1 LFICQIYLQQML
13 ATIKRHPKLKWAL
26 IIITS
31 LIALFF
37 LFFGSI
43 YFGMWGKIPTTKEL
57 TELKQNKATQ
67 VLASNGD
74 LIGKFYIFDRQ
85 PIGFEQLPPYLIEA
99 LIATEDVRFY
109 EHDGIDNRSL
119 LRVFFKSILLQDDS
133 AGGGSTITLQLAK
146 NIYGRR
152 DFGMFGIVINKMQE
166 AVIAKRLENIYSKD
180 EIIQL
185 YFNTVPFSDNTYGI
199 ESASLKFFNK
209 HTSDLSLEESAVLVG
224 MLKASHYYNPRI
236 FPERSRLRRD
246 VVLMQMAKYDYLT
259 MDEAENAKMQPLI
272 LDYKS
277 YSNNKGLAPYFR
289 EQIRQDVS
297 KILDT
302 LKNKDGQKYN
312 IYRDGLIVH
321 TTLNYE
327 MQQMAE
333 EAMTEHMS
341 ELQEQHEIS
350 YGDYA
355 PWKRNKNILNEA
367 IKKSQRYQ
375 SLQKEGLS
383 ETEILKKLEQKHP
396 TELFEYDGMKTKN
409 VSTIDSISHYLKFL
423 NSGFLAVSPD
433 NGAVQAWVG
442 GIDFRFFKYDHVA
455 QSKRQV
461 GSTFKP
467 FVYTAA
473 LESGM
478 DPCSYFSVREV
489 TYEDGWTPSNSSSE
503 GDDPNMNYN
512 LKTALSRS
520 MNTIAVKVL
529 METGIG
535 NVINQARKM
544 GIESDLPQVPSIALG
559 TASLNLKELTSA
571 YTSFVNKGH
580 YSKPYYIT
588 RIEDGN
594 GNLLAEFKPE
604 ISKNKAFSEDTRK
617 IMLNMMQATVNEGTA
632 SRLRYK
638 YGLQN
643 DIAGKTGTTQ
653 DNKDGWFVGI
663 TPELVSVTWVGAD
676 DHRIGFRNTAIGQ
689 GANSALPIFAKLMQ
703 KMNASSEFNNI
714 TRARFEPLSPELA
727 ELMECPPQERDN
739 FFERLFSG
747 KEKRKDPE
755 NEKGKKK
762 KKGFFK
768 RLFGGGKDN

>member
-1 LFICQIYLQQML
+1 MFICSIYPEQML
-13 ATIKRHPKLKWAL
+13 ARIKRHPKLKWAL
-26 IIITS
+26 ILVLS

-43 YFGMWGKIPTTKEL
+43 YFGLWGKIPTSKEL

-67 VLASNGD
+67 VLASNGE
-74 LIGKFYIFDRQ
+74 LIGKFYIYDRQ
-85 PIGFEQLPPYLIEA
+85 PIDFSQFPQHLIEA
-99 LIATEDVRFY
+99 LIATEDARFY

-119 LRVFFKSILLQDDS
+119 LRVFFKSILLQDES

-166 AVIAKRLENIYSKD
+166 AVIAKRLEDIYSKD
-180 EIIQL
+180 EIIEL

-199 ESASLKFFNK
+199 ESASLKFFDK
-209 HTSDLSLEESAVLVG
+209 HTSELSLEEAAVLVG

-246 VVLMQMAKYDYLT
+246 VVLMQMARYDYLS
-259 MDEAENAKMQPLI
+259 MAEAEEAKLEPLV

-277 YSNNKGLAPYFR
+277 YSHDKGIAPYFR
-289 EQIRQDVS
+289 EQVRKDVS
-297 KILDT
+297 DVLDT
-302 LKNKDGQKYN
+302 LKNKDGKKYN

-327 MQQMAE
+327 MQQLAE
-333 EAMTEHMS
+333 EAMMEHMA
-341 ELQEQHEIS
+341 ELQQEHEKS
-350 YGDYA
+350 YGNYA
-355 PWKRNKNILNEA
+355 PWIRNKKILDDA
-367 IKKSQRYQ
+367 IKRSGRYQ

-383 ETEILKKLEQKHP
+383 EAEIMKKLEQTHP
-396 TELFEYDGMKTKN
+396 TELFTYEGMETKN
-409 VSTIDSISHYLKFL
+409 VSPIDSISHYLKFL
-423 NSGFLAVSPD
+423 NSGLLAVNPE
-433 NGAVQAWVG
+433 NGGVQAWVG
-442 GIDFRFFKYDHVA
+442 GVDFRFFKYDHVA

-473 LESGM
+473 LESGI

-489 TYEDGWTPSNSSSE
+489 TYDDGWTPSNSSSE

-535 NVINQARKM
+535 NVIDQARKM
-544 GIESDLPQVPSIALG
+544 GIESDLPKVPSIALG
-559 TASLNLKELTSA
+559 TASLSLSELTSA
-571 YTSFVNKGH
+571 YTSFVNNGH
-580 YSKPYYIT
+580 YSRPYYIT

-594 GNLLAEFKPE
+594 GNLLAQFEPE
-604 ISKNKAFSEDTRK
+604 VSERRAFSEDTRK
-617 IMLNMMQATVNEGTA
+617 IMLNMLQATVNEGTA
-632 SRLRYK
+632 TRLRYK

-663 TPELVSVTWVGAD
+663 TPELVCVTWVGAD
-676 DHRIGFRNTAIGQ
+676 DHRIGFRNTGIGQ

-703 KMNASSEFNNI
+703 KMNSNSEFSNI
-714 TRARFEPLSPELA
+714 TNARFQPLSPELA
-727 ELMECPPQERDN
+727 EMMECPPQERDN

-747 KEKRKDPE
+747 GNKNQRKDDKE
-755 NEKGKKK
+755 KKK

-768 RLFGGGKDN
+768 RLFGKKDDN

>member
-1 LFICQIYLQQML
+1 MFICQIYLQQML

-26 IIITS
+26 IIIIS

-43 YFGMWGKIPTTKEL
+43 YFGLWGKIPSSKEL

-85 PIGFEQLPPYLIEA
+85 PIDFEQLPSYLIEA

-199 ESASLKFFNK
+199 ESASLKFFSK
-209 HTSDLSLEESAVLVG
+209 HTSELSLEEAAVLVG

-246 VVLMQMAKYDYLT
+246 VVLMQMAKYEYLAL
-259 MDEAENAKMQPLI
+259 DEAENAKMQPLI

-341 ELQEQHEIS
+341 ELQQQHEIS
-350 YGDYA
+350 YGEYA
-355 PWKRNKNILNEA
+355 PWKRNKNILEEA
-367 IKKSQRYQ
+367 IKRSERYQ
-375 SLQKEGLS
+375 NFQKEGLS
-383 ETEILKKLEQKHP
+383 ESEILKKLEQKHP
-396 TELFEYDGMKTKN
+396 TELFEYDGMTTKN

-423 NSGFLAVSPD
+423 NSGFLAVSPK

-473 LESGM
+473 LENGM
-478 DPCSYFSVREV
+478 DPCSYISVREV
-489 TYEDGWTPSNSSSE
+489 TYENGWTPSNSSSE

-571 YTSFVNKGH
+571 YTSYVNNGYH
-580 YSKPYYIT
+580 SKPYYIT
-588 RIEDGN
+588 KIEDGN

-604 ISKNKAFSEDTRK
+604 ISKTKAFSEDTRK

-676 DHRIGFRNTAIGQ
+676 DHRIGFRNTGIGQ
-689 GANSALPIFAKLMQ
+689 GANSALPVFAKLMQ

-714 TRARFEPLSPELA
+714 TRARFQPLSADLA

-747 KEKRKDPE
+747 KEKKQQTKE
-755 NEKGKKK
+755 K

-768 RLFGGGKDN
+768 RLFGKKDDN

>member
-1 LFICQIYLQQML
+1 ML
-13 ATIKRHPKLKWAL
+13 TRIKRHPKLKWAL
-26 IIITS
+26 IIVVS

-43 YFGMWGKIPTTKEL
+43 YFGMWGKIPTSKEL

-67 VLASNGD
+67 VLASNGE

-85 PIGFEQLPPYLIEA
+85 PITFEQLPAYLVEA
-99 LIATEDVRFY
+99 LIATEDARFY

-152 DFGMFGIVINKMQE
+152 DFGMLGIVINKMQE
-166 AVIAKRLENIYSKD
+166 AVIAKRLEDIYSKD

-209 HTSDLSLEESAVLVG
+209 HTSELSLEEAAVLVG

-246 VVLMQMAKYDYLT
+246 VVLMQMAKYNYLST
-259 MDEAENAKMQPLI
+259 EEAQEAKMQPLI

-277 YSNNKGLAPYFR
+277 YSNNKGVAPYFR
-289 EQIRQDVS
+289 EQIRKDVS

-327 MQQMAE
+327 MQQLAE
-333 EAMTEHMS
+333 EATKEHMAQ
-341 ELQEQHEIS
+341 LQLEHEKS
-350 YGDYA
+350 YGNNA
-355 PWKRNKNILNEA
+355 PWIRNTAILNDA
-367 IKKSQRYQ
+367 IKRSERYQ
-375 SLQKEGLS
+375 NLRKEGFS
-383 ETEILKKLEQKHP
+383 EKEILKKLEQKHP
-396 TELFEYDGMKTKN
+396 TELFEYEGMETKN
-409 VSTIDSISHYLKFL
+409 VSPIDSISHYLKFL
-423 NSGFLAVSPD
+423 NSGLLAVNPK

-442 GIDFRFFKYDHVA
+442 GVDFRFFKYDHVS

-473 LESGM
+473 LENGM

-489 TYEDGWTPSNSSSE
+489 TYENGWKPSNSSSE

-529 METGIG
+529 METGIN
-535 NVINQARKM
+535 NVIEQARKM
-544 GIESDLPQVPSIALG
+544 GISSDLPAVPSIALG
-559 TASLNLKELTSA
+559 TASLNLAELTSA

-580 YSKPYYIT
+580 YAKAYYIT

-604 ISKNKAFSEDTRK
+604 VSETKAFSEDTRK

-632 SRLRYK
+632 SRLRYT
-638 YGLQN
+638 YNLPN

-653 DNKDGWFVGI
+653 NNKDGWFVGI
-663 TPELVSVTWVGAD
+663 MPELVTVTWVGAD
-676 DHRIGFRNTAIGQ
+676 DHRIGFRNTGIGQ
-689 GANSALPIFAKLMQ
+689 GANSALPIFAKLLQ
-703 KMNASSEFNNI
+703 KMNSNSEFNDI
-714 TRARFEPLSPELA
+714 TDSRFQPLPSDLA

-747 KEKRKDPE
+747 KKERNTRQEKDE
-755 NEKGKKK
+755 K

-768 RLFGGGKDN
+768 RLFGKKDDN

>member
-1 LFICQIYLQQML
+1 ML
-13 ATIKRHPKLKWAL
+13 AKLKRRPKLKWAL
-26 IIITS
+26 VILAS
-31 LIALFF
+31 LVTLFF

-43 YFGMWGKIPTTKEL
+43 YFGLWGKIPSSKEL

-67 VLASNGD
+67 VLAANGK
-74 LIGKFYIFDRQ
+74 LIGKFYVYDRQ
-85 PIGFEQLPPYLIEA
+85 PIDFSQFPEHLINA

-119 LRVFFKSILLQDDS
+119 LRVFFKSILLQDES

-166 AVIAKRLENIYSKD
+166 AVIAKRLEDIYSKD
-180 EIIQL
+180 EIIEL

-209 HTSDLSLEESAVLVG
+209 HTSELSLTESAVLVG

-246 VVLMQMAKYDYLT
+246 VVLMQMARNNYISMT
-259 MDEAENAKMQPLI
+259 EAEEYKLEPLI

-277 YSNNKGLAPYFR
+277 YSHDKGIAPYFR
-289 EQIRQDVS
+289 EQVRKDVTR
-297 KILDT
+297 ILDT
-302 LKNKDGQKYN
+302 LKNKDGKKYN

-327 MQQMAE
+327 MQQLAE
-333 EAMTEHMS
+333 EAMLEHME
-341 ELQEQHEIS
+341 ELQLQHEKS
-350 YGDYA
+350 YGNYA
-355 PWKRNKNILNEA
+355 PWIRNKNILKDA
-367 IKKSQRYQ
+367 IKRSQRYQ
-375 SLQKEGLS
+375 SLQKEGLNES
-383 ETEILKKLEQKHP
+383 EIMKKLEQPHP
-396 TELFEYDGMKTKN
+396 TELFTYDGMESKN

-423 NSGFLAVSPD
+423 NSGLLAVNPE
-433 NGAVQAWVG
+433 NGGVQAWVG
-442 GIDFRFFKYDHVA
+442 GVDFRFFKYDHVA

-467 FVYTAA
+467 IVYTAA
-473 LESGM
+473 LENGI

-503 GDDPNMNYN
+503 GEDPNMNYN
-512 LKTALSRS
+512 LKTALSHS

-535 NVINQARKM
+535 NVINEARKM
-544 GIESDLPQVPSIALG
+544 GVESDLPQVPSIALG
-559 TASLNLKELTSA
+559 TASLNLGELTSA
-571 YTSFVNKGH
+571 YTSFVNNGH
-580 YSKPYYIT
+580 YSRPYYIT
-588 RIEDGN
+588 KIEDGN

-604 ISKNKAFSEDTRK
+604 ISKQRAFSEDTRK

-632 SRLRYK
+632 TRLRYK

-663 TPELVSVTWVGAD
+663 TPELVCVTWVGAD

-703 KMNASSEFNNI
+703 KMNADSEFNNI
-714 TRARFEPLSPELA
+714 TNARFQPLSAELA

-747 KEKRKDPE
+747 NKNKDRRNKDDEKKE
-755 NEKGKKK
+755 

-768 RLFGGGKDN
+768 RLFGKKDKDDN

>member
-1 LFICQIYLQQML
+1 ML
-13 ATIKRHPKLKWAL
+13 ARIKRHPRLKWA
-26 IIITS
+26 IIVILS
-31 LIALFF
+31 LITLFF

-43 YFGMWGKIPTTKEL
+43 YFGLWGKIPSSKEL
-57 TELKQNKATQ
+57 TELQQNKATQ
-67 VLASNGD
+67 VLASNGK
-74 LIGKFYIFDRQ
+74 LIGKFYVFDRQ
-85 PIGFEQLPPYLIEA
+85 PIDFEQFPEHLIEA
-99 LIATEDVRFY
+99 LIATEDARFY

-119 LRVFFKSILLQDDS
+119 LRVFFKSILLQDES

-180 EIIQL
+180 EIIEL

-209 HTSDLSLEESAVLVG
+209 HTSELSLEESAVLVG

-246 VVLMQMAKYDYLT
+246 VVLMQMARNNYLS
-259 MDEAENAKMQPLI
+259 MEEAEDLKLTPLI

-277 YSNNKGLAPYFR
+277 YSHDKGIAPYFR
-289 EQIRQDVS
+289 EQVRKDVS
-297 KILDT
+297 KVLDT
-302 LKNKDGQKYN
+302 LKNKDGEKYN

-321 TTLNYE
+321 TTLNYD
-327 MQQMAE
+327 MQQLAE
-333 EAMTEHMS
+333 EAMLEHMS
-341 ELQEQHEIS
+341 ELQLEHEKS
-350 YGDYA
+350 YGNYA
-355 PWKRNKNILNEA
+355 PWIRNKKILNDA
-367 IKKSQRYQ
+367 IKKSGRYQ

-383 ETEILKKLEQKHP
+383 ESKILKKLEQKHP
-396 TELFEYDGMKTKN
+396 TELFSYEGMETKN

-423 NSGFLAVSPD
+423 NSGLLAVNPE
-433 NGAVQAWVG
+433 NGGVQAWVG
-442 GIDFRFFKYDHVA
+442 GVDFRFFKYDHVA

-467 FVYTAA
+467 IVYTAA
-473 LESGM
+473 LENGI

-512 LKTALSRS
+512 LKAALSNS

-535 NVINQARKM
+535 NVVEQAHNM
-544 GIESDLPQVPSIALG
+544 GIESDLPEVPSIALG
-559 TASLNLKELTSA
+559 TASLNLSELTSA
-571 YTSFVNKGH
+571 YTSYVNKGH

-588 RIEDGN
+588 KIEDGN

-604 ISKNKAFSEDTRK
+604 VSPNKAFSEETRK
-617 IMLNMMQATVNEGTA
+617 IMINMMQATVNEGTA
-632 SRLRYK
+632 TRLRYK
-638 YGLQN
+638 YGLKN

-653 DNKDGWFVGI
+653 NNKDGWFVGI
-663 TPELVSVTWVGAD
+663 TPELVCVTWVGAD
-676 DHRIGFRNTAIGQ
+676 DHRIGFRNTGIGQ

-703 KMNASSEFNNI
+703 KMNADPGFNNI
-714 TRARFEPLSPELA
+714 TNARFEPLSADLA
-727 ELMECPPQERDN
+727 EMMQCPPQERDN

-747 KEKRKDPE
+747 KSKDQKRNKDE
-755 NEKGKKK
+755 KK

-768 RLFGGGKDN
+768 RLFGKKENDN

>member
-1 LFICQIYLQQML
+1 ML
-13 ATIKRHPKLKWAL
+13 AKLKRRPKLKWAL
-26 IIITS
+26 IILAS
-31 LIALFF
+31 LVTLFF

-43 YFGMWGKIPTTKEL
+43 YFGLWGKIPSSKEL

-67 VLASNGD
+67 VLAANGK
-74 LIGKFYIFDRQ
+74 LIGKFYVYDRQ
-85 PIGFEQLPPYLIEA
+85 PIDFSQFPEHLINA
-99 LIATEDVRFY
+99 LIATEDARFY

-119 LRVFFKSILLQDDS
+119 LRVFFKSILLQDES

-166 AVIAKRLENIYSKD
+166 AVIAKRLEDIYSKD
-180 EIIQL
+180 EIIEL

-209 HTSDLSLEESAVLVG
+209 HTSELSLTESAVLVG

-246 VVLMQMAKYDYLT
+246 VVLMQMARNNYIS
-259 MDEAENAKMQPLI
+259 MAEAEEYKLEPLI

-277 YSNNKGLAPYFR
+277 YSHDKGIAPYFR
-289 EQIRQDVS
+289 EQVRKDVTR
-297 KILDT
+297 ILDT
-302 LKNKDGQKYN
+302 LKNKDGKKYN

-327 MQQMAE
+327 MQQLAE
-333 EAMTEHMS
+333 EAMLEHME
-341 ELQEQHEIS
+341 ELQLQHEKS
-350 YGDYA
+350 YGNYA
-355 PWKRNKNILNEA
+355 PWIRNKNILKDA
-367 IKKSQRYQ
+367 IKRSQRYQ
-375 SLQKEGLS
+375 SLQKEGLNES
-383 ETEILKKLEQKHP
+383 EIMKKLEQPHP
-396 TELFEYDGMKTKN
+396 TELFTYDGMESKN

-423 NSGFLAVSPD
+423 NSGLLAVNPE
-433 NGAVQAWVG
+433 NGGVQAWVG
-442 GIDFRFFKYDHVA
+442 GVDFRFFKYDHVA

-467 FVYTAA
+467 IVYTAA
-473 LESGM
+473 LENGI

-503 GDDPNMNYN
+503 GEDPNMNYN
-512 LKTALSRS
+512 LKTALSHS

-535 NVINQARKM
+535 NVINEARKM
-544 GIESDLPQVPSIALG
+544 GVESDLPQVPSIALG
-559 TASLNLKELTSA
+559 TASLNLGELTSA
-571 YTSFVNKGH
+571 YTSFVNNGH
-580 YSKPYYIT
+580 YSRPYYIT
-588 RIEDGN
+588 KIEDGN

-604 ISKNKAFSEDTRK
+604 ISKQRAFSEDTRK

-632 SRLRYK
+632 TRLRYK

-663 TPELVSVTWVGAD
+663 TPELVCVTWVGAD

-703 KMNASSEFNNI
+703 KMNADSEFNNI
-714 TRARFEPLSPELA
+714 TNARFQPLSAELA

-747 KEKRKDPE
+747 NKNKDRRNKDDEKKE
-755 NEKGKKK
+755 

-768 RLFGGGKDN
+768 RLFGKKDKDDN